1 MPIDR
6 DKALRAD
13 PSVREIRWTTRDVLL
28 YHLSLGAGAAAATDP
43 EPHLT
48 YEKGLTVLPTFA
60 LVAGTGISAGEAPA
74 PGVEMPG
81 IDVDL
86 RAVLHA
92 GQGLEVHRPLPAAG
106 TATLRSRVA
115 EVWDKGKAALVVL
128 ESAATGP
135 DGAPVWTTTTRIWA
149 RGEGGFSQDTG
160 HGSEP
165 GPGPE
170 ERWAAPDR
178 PADTVLTTATTPQQA
193 LWYRL
198 NGDLNPLH
206 ADPAFARA
214 AGFERPILHGLAS
227 YGLVAKALVDGVL
240 DGDVTR
246 LTGLAVRFAGPLV
259 PGESITTSVW
269 RDGPPADDGT
279 ERLLL
284 HAACPERDGA
294 PVLTHATAT
303 VRS

>member
-6 DKALRAD
+6 DKALSAD
-13 PSVREIRWTTRDVLL
+13 PAVREIHWTTRDVLL

-48 YEKGLTVLPTFA
+48 FEKGLTVLPTFA
-60 LVAGTGISAGEAPA
+60 LVAGSGISAGEAPL
-74 PGVEMPG
+74 PGIEMPG

-92 GQGLEVHRPLPAAG
+92 GQDLRVHRSLPASG

-115 EVWDKGKAALVVL
+115 EVWDKGRAALIVL

-135 DGAPVWTTTTRIWA
+135 DGEPLWTTTTRIWA
-149 RGEGGFSQDTG
+149 RGEGGFSQD
-160 HGSEP
+160 
-165 GPGPE
+165 PGPE
-170 ERWAAPDR
+170 EHWPAPDR

-214 AGFERPILHGLAS
+214 AGFDRPILHGLAS
-227 YGLVAKALVDGVL
+227 YGLVAKALVDGIL

-246 LTGLAVRFAGPLV
+246 LTGLAVRFAGPVV

-294 PVLTHATAT
+294 SVLTHATAT

>member
-13 PSVREIRWTTRDVLL
+13 PAVREIHWTTRDVLL

-43 EPHLT
+43 ELHLT
-48 YEKGLTVLPTFA
+48 YEKNLMVLPTFA
-60 LVAGTGISAGEAPA
+60 LVAGTGPSAGEAPA
-74 PGVEMPG
+74 PGLEMPG

-92 GQGLEVHRPLPAAG
+92 GQGLRVHRPLPASG

-128 ESAATGP
+128 ESAATGA
-135 DGAPVWTTTTRIWA
+135 DGDPLWTTTTRIWA
-149 RGEGGFSQDTG
+149 RGEGGFGGDA
-160 HGSEP
+160 
-165 GPGPE
+165 GPE
-170 ERWAAPDR
+170 EHTAAPDR
-178 PADTVLTTATTPQQA
+178 PADTVLTTPTAPQQA

-206 ADPAFARA
+206 ADPAFARS
-214 AGFERPILHGLAS
+214 AGFEQPILHGLAS

-240 DGDVTR
+240 NGDVTR
-246 LTGLAVRFAGPLV
+246 LTGLTVRFAGPLV
-259 PGESITTSVW
+259 PGESIVTSVW
-269 RDGPPADDGT
+269 RDGPPDDDGT
-279 ERLLL
+279 QRLLL
-284 HAACPERDGA
+284 HAACPERDDA

-303 VRS
+303 VRP